1 MAVKKTPST
10 AAKTA
15 VPAAAKT
22 VAKAV
27 PAATKAAPAKAAPVK
42 AVKAAK
48 AAVQGYDD
56 LAVLGQDN
64 FEALV
69 KSNTLFAKG
78 VETIGKEVFAF
89 AQRSV
94 EENMAQVQALIG
106 AQSLQE
112 ILDLQSGFA
121 KQRMEET
128 LAETAKLTELSAQ
141 VANEAIE
148 PLQKRVD
155 VAVEK
160 VLKARAA

>member
-22 VAKAV
+22 VAKAA
-27 PAATKAAPAKAAPVK
+27 PKAAPAKAAK
-42 AVKAAK
+42 AAPAAKAK

-69 KSNTLFAKG
+69 QSNTRFAKG

-155 VAVEK
+155 VTVEK

>member
-1 MAVKKTPST
+1 MAVKKTPGT

-22 VAKAV
+22 VAKAA
-27 PAATKAAPAKAAPVK
+27 PAAAKAAPAKAA
-42 AVKAAK
+42 KAAK

-69 KSNTLFAKG
+69 QSNTRFAKG

-89 AQRSV
+89 AH
-94 EENMAQVQALIG
+94 MAQVQALIG

-155 VAVEK
+155 VTVEK